1 MDHDAAHKHI
11 YALPAVVADLLRLV
25 VPAWADDLDLTTLE
39 DLSPEF
45 FDDEHRRRVGDMVW
59 RVRFR
64 GERDGND
71 GKPSVLVL
79 IEFQSTVD
87 RAMAKRVREYTEL
100 LLERL
105 ARQGTV
111 SRESGTPWM
120 LPIVVYNGSERWTAP
135 GEAAALSPVPSA
147 RAERDLTA
155 LQPQAYRLLTAGRT
169 LTAGGQSAED
179 WPAANRVAA
188 TVRLQRYGG
197 TPQALL
203 SRLREEMARFPGEE
217 DRAFRQALHA
227 WARALEEDRSG
238 VGSLLPSF
246 EELEQPEGGEMTTV
260 FQANWMRWEEGVRAR
275 ATAEGRR
282 DGLEQ
287 GIREGREQGIR
298 EGIEQGVEQGI
309 QEGIQR
315 GIRQGIEQGIQEG
328 RERGIERGIEQ
339 GVERGVQRGRAE
351 EGARLLG
358 HLTALKFDARTAERL
373 SGLLDHLTGPEDLD
387 RIGGWIIE
395 CEHGGELLSRV
406 SALQAPTVSTA
417 RASPDAE
424 AADNGASRT

>member
-1 MDHDAAHKHI
+1 MDHDAVHKHI

-64 GERDGND
+64 GGWDGND

-155 LQPQAYRLLTAGRT
+155 LQPQAYRLLAAGRT
-169 LTAGGQSAED
+169 LTGGGQSAED

-203 SRLREEMARFPGEE
+203 LRLREEMARFPGEE

-260 FQANWMRWEEGVRAR
+260 FQANWMQWEAGVRAEER
-275 ATAEGRR
+275 A
-282 DGLEQ
+282 
-287 GIREGREQGIR
+287 
-298 EGIEQGVEQGI
+298 
-309 QEGIQR
+309 
-315 GIRQGIEQGIQEG
+315 QGIEKG
-328 RERGIERGIEQ
+328 RT
-339 GVERGVQRGRAE
+339 E
-351 EGARLLG
+351 EGKRLLG
-358 HLTALKFDARTAERL
+358 RLATAKFDTFTAERL
-373 SGLLDHLTGPEDLD
+373 SNLLEGRTAREDLD
-387 RIGGWIIE
+387 RVSDWIIE
-395 CEHGGELLSRV
+395 CGTGEELLSRV
-406 SALQAPTVSTA
+406 SAL
-417 RASPDAE
+417 RAHAHTERPGGEDA
-424 AADNGASRT
+424 G

>member
-64 GERDGND
+64 GGRDGN
-71 GKPSVLVL
+71 GRKPSVLVL

-169 LTAGGQSAED
+169 LTGGGWSAED

-197 TPQALL
+197 TRRPCC
-203 SRLREEMARFPGEE
+203 RGCARRWRDSP
-217 DRAFRQALHA
+217 
-227 WARALEEDRSG
+227 ARR
-238 VGSLLPSF
+238 
-246 EELEQPEGGEMTTV
+246 
-260 FQANWMRWEEGVRAR
+260 
-275 ATAEGRR
+275 
-282 DGLEQ
+282 
-287 GIREGREQGIR
+287 
-298 EGIEQGVEQGI
+298 
-309 QEGIQR
+309 
-315 GIRQGIEQGIQEG
+315 
-328 RERGIERGIEQ
+328 IERFGKRCTP
-339 GVERGVQRGRAE
+339 GRG
-351 EGARLLG
+351 
-358 HLTALKFDARTAERL
+358 H
-373 SGLLDHLTGPEDLD
+373 
-387 RIGGWIIE
+387 
-395 CEHGGELLSRV
+395 SRK
-406 SALQAPTVSTA
+406 TA
-417 RASPDAE
+417 RASVRSCPR
-424 AADNGASRT
+424 SRNWSSRKEEK